1 VYYAVINN
9 SNCRMQQGGEL
20 TYIIVEI
27 FVYKEKK
34 NGCKEYLKPIL
45 FFFYHKYR
53 YLTVSNSNMA
63 KIKVLHY
70 LIFTSTE
77 VFYSH

>member
-34 NGCKEYLKPIL
+34 KMG
-45 FFFYHKYR
+45 
-53 YLTVSNSNMA
+53 A
-63 KIKVLHY
+63 K
-70 LIFTSTE
+70 ST
-77 VFYSH
+77 